1 MTDAVTLALELEI
14 RGPVAFLTFTR
25 PEASNTID
33 LPFAREFLRAVKT
46 LEASP
51 AVRAVVLTG
60 RGRHFCFGGDLK
72 GMVASGGDVQ
82 SYLTELTTDL
92 HAAMAR
98 LVRLDATV
106 IAAVNGTA
114 AGAGLGL
121 VLAADLVLAARGAKF
136 APAYTAV
143 GLTPDAGC
151 TFLLP
156 RVVGYKRALELFLT
170 NRVLDAE
177 TALTWGIVNEVVDDE
192 QLIDA
197 ATVLAARLAKGPVAA
212 FGAVKRLMAESQPG
226 FEAQLARESESIAAH
241 GAGAEGSEGIK
252 AFLEKRA
259 PRYYQA

>member
-1 MTDAVTLALELEI
+1 MIQAGTAALELEI
-14 RGPVAFLTFTR
+14 RDPVAFLTFTR

-33 LPFAREFLRAVKT
+33 LQFGREFLHAVRT
-46 LEASP
+46 IDASP

-72 GMVASGGDVQ
+72 GMVGSGGDVQ
-82 SYLTELTTDL
+82 SYLAELTTDL
-92 HAAMAR
+92 HAGLAR

-121 VLAADLVLAARGAKF
+121 VLAADLVIAARGAKF

-177 TALTWGIVNEVVDDE
+177 TALDWGIVNQVVEDE
-192 QLIDA
+192 ELIAA

-212 FGAVKRLMAESQPG
+212 FGALKRLMAESQTG
-226 FEAQLARESESIAAH
+226 FEAQLARESVSIAAH
-241 GAGAEGSEGIK
+241 ASSAEGSEGIK

-259 PRYYQA
+259 PRYP